1 MGATKHFSE
10 IGINDIPLVG
20 GKNASL
26 GEMYSA
32 LSEKGILVPAGFAVT
47 SDGYHSFLNENN
59 LVKPLTE
66 ILSKLNTNTFDNLAE
81 TGLAARTLLLRATL
95 PQHLQAEILAAH
107 SRLVNQCGQ
116 GKSFAV
122 RSSATAEDL
131 PSASFAGQQE
141 TYLNVSG
148 EENLLRACLR
158 CYASLFTD
166 RAIK

>member
-95 PQHLQAEILAAH
+95 PQHLQAEILAPQQAGE
-107 SRLVNQCGQ
+107 SMRPRKIICSKEQRYGRRPAIGQ
-116 GKSFAV
+116 FC
-122 RSSATAEDL
+122 RTAR
-131 PSASFAGQQE
+131 
-141 TYLNVSG
+141 NVSQRKRRRKFAARLLA
-148 EENLLRACLR
+148 LLRL
-158 CYASLFTD
+158 SLY
-166 RAIK
+166 RPRH